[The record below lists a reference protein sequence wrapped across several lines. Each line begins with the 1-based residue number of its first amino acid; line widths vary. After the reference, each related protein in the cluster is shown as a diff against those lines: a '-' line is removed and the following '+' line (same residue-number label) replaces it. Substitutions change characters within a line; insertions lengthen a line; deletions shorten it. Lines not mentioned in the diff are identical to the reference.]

1 MLVLF
6 TGITSFQSI
15 HEWLHHHQDETEHH
29 EESCDWFSVK
39 ALPFQKSE
47 ATTIE
52 LLLFNTFSEHIEIYL
67 GSNSIAS
74 FYYSADRGPPAAGL
88 SKI

>member
-15 HEWLHHHQDETEHH
+15 HEWIHHHQEDTEHH
-29 EESCDWFSVK
+29 DTSCEWYAVK

-47 ATTIE
+47 SIRVE
-52 LLLFNTFSEHIEIYL
+52 LTLFIAFSEFNEIYL
-67 GSNSIAS
+67 GSSSIAS
-74 FYYSADRGPPAAGL
+74 LYYSSDRGPPAEVL

>member
-15 HEWLHHHQDETEHH
+15 HEWLHHHQEETEHH
-29 EESCDWFSVK
+29 DNSCEWYAVK

-47 ATTIE
+47 STTIE
-52 LLLFNTFSEHIEIYL
+52 LTQYIAFSEFNEIYL
-67 GSNSIAS
+67 GSNSKAS
-74 FYYSADRGPPAAGL
+74 LYYSADRGPPIGL
-88 SKI
+88 SFTI